1 MKNGTTPS
9 SAKQEGAKWRVM
21 MIVGTAGFLLLAG
34 YGFFLVY
41 HLVGDM
47 RRVADAIE
55 INMETMASQML
66 QVSGNLDEL
75 TGSVRNI
82 SVNLDDLTGSVKNM
96 GDTLVLISDDVGT
109 LSPMLANLGEI
120 KVSMRIMDQHMDDM
134 NQNIEIM
141 NGQVSNMTG
150 LMSSM
155 TAATHYINQNVSG
168 MNQNIGRPMS
178 VINSMMPW

>member
-1 MKNGTTPS
+1 MGIGV
-9 SAKQEGAKWRVM
+9 AA
-21 MIVGTAGFLLLAG
+21 FLLFAG
-34 YGFFLVY
+34 YGFFLV
-41 HLVGDM
+41 HNLVQDM

-96 GDTLVLISDDVGT
+96 GDTLVLISDDVDT
-109 LSPMLANLGEI
+109 LPPMLGNMGEI
-120 KVSMRIMDQHMDDM
+120 KLSLRIIDQHMADM

-155 TAATHYINQNVSG
+155 TAATHYINQGVSG

-178 VINSMMPW
+178 FMNSIMPW

>member
-1 MKNGTTPS
+1 MLI
-9 SAKQEGAKWRVM
+9 ALAV
-21 MIVGTAGFLLLAG
+21 AAFLLLAG
-34 YGFFLVY
+34 FGFFLVDR
-41 HLVGDM
+41 LVGDM

-96 GDTLVLISDDVGT
+96 GDTMVLIADDVDT
-109 LSPMLANLGEI
+109 LPPMLGNLGEM
-120 KVSMRIMDQHMDDM
+120 KVSLRIMDQHMDEM

-141 NGQVSNMTG
+141 SGQVTNMTG

-155 TAATHYINQNVSG
+155 TAATHHINQGVSG

-178 VINSMMPW
+178 FMNSMMPW